1 MNAEIDISNTVLRT
15 ERLTLRPWKL
25 RDIDDMFA
33 YAKDPEVGPNAGWLP
48 HESKYHTVPILLKF
62 IEEKKTFAIEY
73 NGRAVGS
80 LGIEKYDEAKFPE
93 LEDKKCR
100 ELGFVLAKECWGM
113 GLMTEAVNAVIRY
126 LFDEVGLDAILCGHF
141 LHNRRSARVQE
152 KCGFRHYAFCTLEA
166 PVGIMEEEMT
176 ILTRM

>member
-62 IEEKKTFAIEY
+62 IEEKKTFAVEY

-93 LEDKKCR
+93 LADKKCR

-141 LHNRRSARVQE
+141 LHNKRSARVQE
-152 KCGFRHYAFCTLEA
+152 KCGFRHYAFCTLET
-166 PVGIMEEEMT
+166 PVGTMEEEMT
-176 ILTRM
+176 ILMRM